1 MASERN
7 NGILIGGKRPEY
19 VHSAQGTGLRRI
31 LGLPALVFFG
41 LVYMVPLTM
50 FTTYGVVTEITGG
63 RTASAYLITL
73 AAMLFTAFSYSFMV
87 KKYPIAGSAYSY
99 TSLSFGPCVGFLAGW
114 SLLLDYLFLPM
125 INYLLIG
132 LFLNIAFPMVPAW
145 VFVLA
150 AIGLVTVLNVIGIS
164 SVAGMSNV
172 IVGAQF
178 VFAVVFVAMAVKH
191 LAGIPSLDLSLPF
204 VGDGSQPGFAPLM
217 AGAAV
222 LCLSFLGFDAVS
234 TLAEE
239 TRDPQRDI
247 PRAIVITTVGAG
259 LLFTVLA
266 VFSQLVFPGSV
277 FQDAE
282 SAANEVMLAAGGKFL
297 ASFFTAAYVAGAA
310 GSALASQASVSRI
323 LYSMGRDGILPRRV
337 FGAQGYFGEWLS
349 DHDIQIVFAVPG
361 IVLATL
367 FVTVPFVAREL
378 IPLMQEQ
385 GTQEEEAARLLGANG
400 WQMFWHVTLPNI
412 KWGLIYGVVLC
423 TARAMG
429 EFGAVSVVSGHIR
442 GVTNTLPLHVE
453 ILYNEYNHVAAFS
466 VASLLLLMALVI
478 LLLKQWS
485 ESRMSRLKSNAD
497 EE

>member
-282 SAANEVMLAAGGKFL
+282 SAANEVMLAAGDVGGGEE
-297 ASFFTAAYVAGAA
+297 AGEELAA

-337 FGAQGYFGEWLS
+337 FGSLS
-349 DHDIQIVFAVPG
+349 ERFKTPVIAILVVSVISLLAVV
-361 IVLATL
+361 IDLTTLASM
-367 FVTVPFVAREL
+367 
-378 IPLMQEQ
+378 IS
-385 GTQEEEAARLLGANG
+385 
-400 WQMFWHVTLPNI
+400 
-412 KWGLIYGVVLC
+412 
-423 TARAMG
+423 
-429 EFGAVSVVSGHIR
+429 FGALV
-442 GVTNTLPLHVE
+442 
-453 ILYNEYNHVAAFS
+453 AFS
-466 VASLLLLMALVI
+466 AVNLAVIRSYLLLDGRRAPCDLLRYGLVPAIGLGLTLWLWTSLSALTLVI
-478 LLLKQWS
+478 GLTWFAAGLAYLALHTGGFRRKAPTVTFS
-485 ESRMSRLKSNAD
+485 EQN
-497 EE
+497 

>member
-1 MASERN
+1 
-7 NGILIGGKRPEY
+7 
-19 VHSAQGTGLRRI
+19 
-31 LGLPALVFFG
+31 
-41 LVYMVPLTM
+41 
-50 FTTYGVVTEITGG
+50 
-63 RTASAYLITL
+63 
-73 AAMLFTAFSYSFMV
+73 
-87 KKYPIAGSAYSY
+87 
-99 TSLSFGPCVGFLAGW
+99 
-114 SLLLDYLFLPM
+114 M

-178 VFAVVFVAMAVKH
+178 VFAVVFVAMAVKPGRH
-191 LAGIPSLDLSLPF
+191 PLAGPEPALRRRR
-204 VGDGSQPGFAPLM
+204 QPAGLRPLM

-337 FGAQGYFGEWLS
+337 FGS
-349 DHDIQIVFAVPG
+349 
-361 IVLATL
+361 
-367 FVTVPFVAREL
+367 
-378 IPLMQEQ
+378 
-385 GTQEEEAARLLGANG
+385 LGALQDASDRDPG
-400 WQMFWHVTLPNI
+400 GLGDFPAGGGHRPHHPGLDDQLRRAGGVLRGEPGGDPQLPPARRPPRPRDLLRYGLVPAIGLSLTL
-412 KWGLIYGVVLC
+412 WLW
-423 TARAMG
+423 T
-429 EFGAVSVVSGHIR
+429 
-442 GVTNTLPLHVE
+442 
-453 ILYNEYNHVAAFS
+453 
-466 VASLLLLMALVI
+466 SLSALTLVI
-478 LLLKQWS
+478 GLTWFAAGLAYLALHTGGFRRKAPTVTFS
-485 ESRMSRLKSNAD
+485 EQN
-497 EE
+497 

>member
-145 VFVLA
+145 VFVLT

-178 VFAVVFVAMAVKH
+178 VFAVVFIAMAVKH

-323 LYSMGRDGILPRRV
+323 LYTTASCRGACSAASRSASRR
-337 FGAQGYFGEWLS
+337 Q
-349 DHDIQIVFAVPG
+349 
-361 IVLATL
+361 
-367 FVTVPFVAREL
+367 
-378 IPLMQEQ
+378 
-385 GTQEEEAARLLGANG
+385 
-400 WQMFWHVTLPNI
+400 
-412 KWGLIYGVVLC
+412 
-423 TARAMG
+423 
-429 EFGAVSVVSGHIR
+429 
-442 GVTNTLPLHVE
+442 
-453 ILYNEYNHVAAFS
+453 
-466 VASLLLLMALVI
+466 
-478 LLLKQWS
+478 
-485 ESRMSRLKSNAD
+485 
-497 EE
+497 

>member
-337 FGAQGYFGEWLS
+337 FGSLS
-349 DHDIQIVFAVPG
+349 
-361 IVLATL
+361 
-367 FVTVPFVAREL
+367 
-378 IPLMQEQ
+378 
-385 GTQEEEAARLLGANG
+385 
-400 WQMFWHVTLPNI
+400 
-412 KWGLIYGVVLC
+412 
-423 TARAMG
+423 
-429 EFGAVSVVSGHIR
+429 
-442 GVTNTLPLHVE
+442 
-453 ILYNEYNHVAAFS
+453 
-466 VASLLLLMALVI
+466 
-478 LLLKQWS
+478 
-485 ESRMSRLKSNAD
+485 
-497 EE
+497 